1 MEKGSPKLNISL
13 SRVAQHDKSLI
24 NLNSSIQA
32 SPVVQSLNRKNLVMH
47 IENCSRSVQQL
58 NSPLKRIQ
66 EMRSQNSCLINGINS
81 NATNKSH
88 SKLSTLI
95 DKKAVG
101 TAKTRQ
107 RPTQLGVITQIG
119 VNQSTSLQN
128 LHLVASPDN
137 SQFHH
142 QIQQQQQHQQ
152 QQSNSNFNLQQSP
165 QSTAHLQ
172 FLIKPGF
179 QLNYSQNNR
188 MANNSC
194 TNIPTQSL
202 INSMMNENQS
212 QLFETSQ
219 IHNHNKQQSYGSSS
233 NLRNH
238 SHYQGQQQLNIFQ
251 QFKNNFF
258 KQPTFSHPNSTTN
271 QDKRFSE
278 QFNNKSTTKLM
289 QLVQNQHETEICPQ
303 NIFQNISQK
312 AQMKNQSSSRNNQK
326 LRKTNSMSMI
336 RLRQSQDSFL
346 DQIINGESH
355 INQGRVNCQA
365 KKKKKTKKYGLGPGG
380 CVMSPTSLPSNSTS
394 KTTAPNTAAATLSQ
408 LIQSSTNRMKSIP
421 SPSTVHTHLQNK
433 TLDSFKQYQILTNPT
448 SSQSEQSPVFFSK
461 LKKKK
466 MLLFQ
471 QNSKTNNL
479 LIANEQIQK
488 KQQKQQNSQQQKQ
501 IQSGDQTNKNNQN
514 LQVIDQHIQQDQY
527 IQPFENTPS
536 YQMWLLQQQQEL
548 QNANQPHVVQ
558 NTTIPISSHTL
569 KNTAST
575 LSQQSLTSGWQLSCQ
590 QLPFQIINSCN
601 LEGCNTTNSN
611 LKQSSKTHSLFDRV
625 NQNNKQSNMNL
636 VSSKNSTQ
644 NLPSQENFDTSC
656 NHLSFQFYN
665 NQNKLQENR
674 NQGVMQDEPC
684 QNTHLV
690 SRLKDLIGS
699 QSNQSPKT
707 SSDSKKMEE
716 CLSLTDNVVEND
728 NNKSLN
734 LTSQLMQSAQQ
745 IHIPLPSQALKSNQ
759 YDQYVSILE
768 EFRNLQQDSNLQEF
782 VDYLILF
789 AKKYV
794 QPIPQIVK
802 NAQQISSQC
811 KKKDEEVN
819 KLKQEKILIL
829 NEKNKSSQQKQLLPH
844 DRLVPQYIQI
854 SQQNQQTLK
863 ELHTPSTQIEEASQQ
878 SLVIDQ
884 QTQIQMLKKQIED
897 KDNQLSNLIQREN
910 VTIAYFKQLQ
920 KLGYLTIS
928 SSLGSDSSERNR
940 NGNTSSNI
948 EDKKT
953 GIDLS
958 NHNTPHSINPLEYSG
973 NRSPNPFNAAYNQ
986 QNQQSEEKDYQ
997 FSSNFISIPSN
1008 DNESNKI
1015 QQQYLQSHFQR
1026 MATNHNQNHENFLS
1040 EQPSSIRQNSGK
1052 SNQNQ
1057 QEINQQFNQWLKFIN
1072 NKKKVYSKQQSQF
1085 NVQNKGNNIH
1095 SQNKLDTKQK
1105 INEDHNYQPNIQTT
1119 YLNPDFSMNLDH
1131 SHQSQ
1136 ANSVS
1141 DRNSN
1146 DIHQSKLLINKTN
1159 QVKTEATE
1167 ERKNRDKHIARAI
1180 EQVLQRNQSNQMIQN
1195 IENQRQEKA
1204 QIQKDLDS
1212 SMQKQKS
1219 AAVDKQ
1225 IEQQSEKNQE
1235 SQNPQFIF
1243 QLNNQM
1249 SLEDYKKKN
1258 SKMSSVSNSARNSFT
1273 SKSSFMDDDQ
1283 NKLEIQNQIFSAQL
1297 ELQQRYNQTMIVKSK
1312 SSSNLNENIRQKLKL
1327 DLSILKSPQSSKN
1340 QLTQGKIIGFQQNNN
1355 NLENHQQQQESK
1367 QQEDPEQNQ
1376 VMDYY
1381 DEFMSKIDEFSLSW
1395 RKAVIDESQKYQNR
1409 DNPFKKQQ
1417 LMDQQKQMK

>member
-1 MEKGSPKLNISL
+1 
-13 SRVAQHDKSLI
+13 
-24 NLNSSIQA
+24 
-32 SPVVQSLNRKNLVMH
+32 
-47 IENCSRSVQQL
+47 
-58 NSPLKRIQ
+58 
-66 EMRSQNSCLINGINS
+66 MRSQNSCLINGIN
-81 NATNKSH
+81 NNVNNKSQ
-88 SKLSTLI
+88 SKFSTFI

-107 RPTQLGVITQIG
+107 RPTQLGGITQVG
-119 VNQSTSLQN
+119 VNQSTSLQH
-128 LHLVASPDN
+128 LHLVASPDS

-142 QIQQQQQHQQ
+142 QQQQQQLQQ
-152 QQSNSNFNLQQSP
+152 ANHNINLQSSP
-165 QSTAHLQ
+165 QSTAHLS

-179 QLNYSQNNR
+179 QLNNINYSQNNR

-194 TNIPTQSL
+194 SNIPTQSL

-219 IHNHNKQQSYGSSS
+219 IHNHNKQQSYGSST

-238 SHYQGQQQLNIFQ
+238 SHYQGQQQQLNIFQ

-258 KQPTFSHPNSTTN
+258 KQPTFSHPSSTTN

-278 QFNNKSTTKLM
+278 QLNSKSTVKLM
-289 QLVQNQHETEICPQ
+289 QLVQNQHETDTCPQ

-355 INQGRVNCQA
+355 INQARVNCQA
-365 KKKKKTKKYGLGPGG
+365 KKKKKTKKYGMATGG
-380 CVMSPTSLPSNSTS
+380 YVVSPTSLPSNSTP
-394 KTTAPNTAAATLSQ
+394 KTIAPNSAAATLSKM
-408 LIQSSTNRMKSIP
+408 IQSSTNRIKSIP

-448 SSQSEQSPVFFSK
+448 SSQSEQSPELFQK

-466 MLLFQ
+466 MLLYQ
-471 QNSKTNNL
+471 QNSKTNSNL
-479 LIANEQIQK
+479 LIVNEQIQK
-488 KQQKQQNSQQQKQ
+488 KQQKQQNMQQQKQ
-501 IQSGDQTNKNNQN
+501 IQNDDLNNKNNQN
-514 LQVIDQHIQQDQY
+514 LQVIDQHQMLQQENY

-536 YQMWLLQQQQEL
+536 YQMWLLQQQQE
-548 QNANQPHVVQ
+548 QQYTQQPHFVD
-558 NTTIPISSHTL
+558 NTTIPISSQTL

-575 LSQQSLTSGWQLSCQ
+575 LSQQSLTSGWQFSCQ
-590 QLPFQIINSCN
+590 QLPFQIVNSCN
-601 LEGCNTTNSN
+601 LDGCTTNSN
-611 LKQSSKTHSLFDRV
+611 LKQSSKTNSLFDKL
-625 NQNNKQSNMNL
+625 NQINKQSNKNL
-636 VSSKNSTQ
+636 ISSKNSTQ
-644 NLPSQENFDTSC
+644 NLPSQENFETQS
-656 NHLSFQFYN
+656 NNLNFQVYSDQH
-665 NQNKLQENR
+665 QNKIQSIR
-674 NQGVMQDEPC
+674 NQESLKNNEGETF

-690 SRLKDLIGS
+690 SRLKDLIGC
-699 QSNQSPKT
+699 QSNNSTQSPKT
-707 SSDSKKMEE
+707 SSDSKKVED
-716 CLSLTDNVVEND
+716 CLTDNIVEND

-734 LTSQLMQSAQQ
+734 LTNQLMQSAQQ

-768 EFRNLQQDSNLQEF
+768 EFKNLQHDQNLQEF
-782 VDYLILF
+782 VDYLIVF
-789 AKKYV
+789 ARKYV
-794 QPIPQIVK
+794 KPIPQIVK

-819 KLKQEKILIL
+819 KLKQEKLSIL
-829 NEKNKSSQQKQLLPH
+829 NEKNKQQQQKQFVQN
-844 DRLVPQYIQI
+844 DKMVPQYIQI

-863 ELHTPSTQIEEASQQ
+863 ELHTPSTQIEETSQQ

-928 SSLGSDSSERNR
+928 SSLASDSSERNR
-940 NGNTSSNI
+940 NGNTTSNI

-973 NRSPNPFNAAYNQ
+973 NKSPNPFNAYNQ
-986 QNQQSEEKDYQ
+986 HNQQSEEKDYQ

-1015 QQQYLQSHFQR
+1015 QQQYLQSHFQK
-1026 MATNHNQNHENFLS
+1026 MAQNHSQNHENFLS
-1040 EQPSSIRQNSGK
+1040 EQPSSIRQSSGK
-1052 SNQNQ
+1052 SYQNQ

-1072 NKKKVYSKQQSQF
+1072 NKKKVQTKQQSQF
-1085 NVQNKGNNIH
+1085 NVLNKVSPQNQI
-1095 SQNKLDTKQK
+1095 DTKKQNNGCNK
-1105 INEDHNYQPNIQTT
+1105 YQQNTQTN

-1131 SHQSQ
+1131 SQPTQ
-1136 ANSVS
+1136 TNSVS

-1146 DIHQSKLLINKTN
+1146 EMHQNKILNMKTN
-1159 QVKTEATE
+1159 QVKTEAID
-1167 ERKNRDKHIARAI
+1167 ERKNKDQHISRAI
-1180 EQVLQRNQSNQMIQN
+1180 EQVLQRNQSNQIIPKLENTKQDK
-1195 IENQRQEKA
+1195 IE
-1204 QIQKDLDS
+1204 IQKDLDN
-1212 SMQKQKS
+1212 SMQRYTA
-1219 AAVDKQ
+1219 AAVDKYIDPQ
-1225 IEQQSEKNQE
+1225 GEGIQQE
-1235 SQNPQFIF
+1235 SQNPQFKF

-1249 SLEDYKKKN
+1249 SLEDYKKKT
-1258 SKMSSVSNSARNSFT
+1258 SKLSSVSNSARNSFT
-1273 SKSSFMDDDQ
+1273 SKSSFIDDDDDDQ
-1283 NKLEIQNQIFSAQL
+1283 NKLEIQNKIFSAQL
-1297 ELQQRYNQTMIVKSK
+1297 ELQQRYNQTMIIKSK

-1355 NLENHQQQQESK
+1355 LESLQQQQAK
-1367 QQEDPEQNQ
+1367 QQEVPEQNQ

-1417 LMDQQKQMK
+1417 LIDQQKQLQ